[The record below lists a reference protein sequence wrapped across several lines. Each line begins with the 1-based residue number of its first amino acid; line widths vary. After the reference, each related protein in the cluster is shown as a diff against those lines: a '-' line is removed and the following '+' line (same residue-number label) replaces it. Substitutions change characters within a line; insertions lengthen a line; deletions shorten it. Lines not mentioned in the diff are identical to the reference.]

1 MRGSRVT
8 VGIADLGIGNFAAM
22 EKMVAQ
28 VGGNPRRL
36 STPDDIDLIDR
47 LILPGVG
54 AFDYAAAQLDE
65 RGWREPLL
73 NIFKEGSV
81 PVLAVCVG
89 MELLLDASDEGPGRG
104 LGWIPGRC
112 RRFDTNDAPGLK
124 VPHMG
129 WNEVSSAR
137 STPFFTADTHDRFY
151 FVHSYYADVPQEYVL
166 ATATYGRPFPAAIA
180 RGSVTGVQFHP
191 EKSHRFGLRLISNF
205 LAAPC

>member
-1 MRGSRVT
+1 MN

-28 VGGNPRRL
+28 VGGSPRRL
-36 STPDDIDLIDR
+36 TSPDDLGDLDR

-54 AFDYAAAQLDE
+54 AFDYAAAQVDE
-65 RGWREPLL
+65 RGWREPLRDL
-73 NIFKEGSV
+73 FREGRV

-89 MELLLDASDEGPGRG
+89 MELLLDASDEGPGSG

-112 RRFDTNDAPGLK
+112 RRFDAADSPGIK

-129 WNEVSSAR
+129 WNEVSVTR
-137 STPFFTADTHDRFY
+137 SSPLLAAGAQDRFY
-151 FVHSYYADVPQEYVL
+151 FVHSYYTDVAAEHVV
-166 ATATYGRPFPAAIA
+166 ATATYGRAFPAVIN

-191 EKSHRFGLRLISNF
+191 EKSHRFGLQLVSAF

>member
-1 MRGSRVT
+1 VS

-28 VGGNPRRL
+28 LGGSPRRL
-36 STPDDIDLIDR
+36 TSPEGIDDVDR

-65 RGWREPLL
+65 RGWRGPLL
-73 NIFKEGSV
+73 RLFEEGRV

-89 MELLLDASDEGPGRG
+89 MELLLDSSDEGPGSG

-112 RRFDTNDAPGLK
+112 RRFDPADTPGIK

-129 WNEVSSAR
+129 WNELTPARTTPYFSAG
-137 STPFFTADTHDRFY
+137 THDRFY
-151 FVHSYYADVPQEYVL
+151 FVHSYFADVPQEYVI
-166 ATATYGRPFPAAIA
+166 ATAAYGRPFPAAIA

-191 EKSHRFGLRLISNF
+191 EKSHRFGLQLISTF
-205 LAAPC
+205 LTAPC

>member
-1 MRGSRVT
+1 MT

-22 EKMVAQ
+22 EKMVSTI
-28 VGGNPRRL
+28 GGTPRRL
-36 STPDDIDLIDR
+36 TSPDAIDQVDR

-54 AFDYAAAQLDE
+54 AFDYAAAQLDG

-73 NIFKEGSV
+73 RILQGGRM

-89 MELLLDASDEGPGRG
+89 MELLLEASDEGPGSG

-112 RRFDTNDAPGLK
+112 RRFDPAQTPGIK

-129 WNEVSSAR
+129 WNEVSP
-137 STPFFTADTHDRFY
+137 TKPTAYFATDAHDRFY
-151 FVHSYYADVPQEYVL
+151 FVHSYVADVPQEFVI
-166 ATATYGRPFPAAIA
+166 ATATYGRPFPAAVA

-191 EKSHRFGLRLISNF
+191 EKSHRFGLRLIATF
-205 LAAPC
+205 LKATC